1 MLNNRS
7 DEKRGVDWLAIIV
20 FHLMLG
26 IAALVV
32 WGIGNAIGL

>member
-7 DEKRGVDWLAIIV
+7 DKKRVVDWLAIIV
-20 FHLMLG
+20 FHLALG
-26 IAALVV
+26 ITTLVV